1 MNYAEVEK
9 FAKQVGFPIM
19 LKAVN
24 GGGGRGMRM
33 VDRMADL
40 RDAYDRAKSEAKL
53 AFGSD
58 EIYLEKCIVNPK
70 HVEVQIMGDEHG
82 NVIHL
87 FERDCSIQRRHQKV
101 VETAPASA
109 LPVELRQKICNAA
122 LKLMKN
128 VHYVNAGTVEFLVT
142 PDGEFYFIEVN
153 PRVQVEHTVT
163 EMITGIDIV
172 QTQIKVA
179 EATPST
185 ATKSASSPRT
195 TSAAWRRHPVP
206 YHDGR
211 PDEQLHA

>member
-1 MNYAEVEK
+1 
-9 FAKQVGFPIM
+9 M

-24 GGGGRGMRM
+24 GGRRPRHAHGST
-33 VDRMADL
+33 VWADL

-122 LKLMKN
+122 
-128 VHYVNAGTVEFLVT
+128 
-142 PDGEFYFIEVN
+142 
-153 PRVQVEHTVT
+153 
-163 EMITGIDIV
+163 
-172 QTQIKVA
+172 
-179 EATPST
+179 
-185 ATKSASSPRT
+185 
-195 TSAAWRRHPVP
+195 
-206 YHDGR
+206 
-211 PDEQLHA
+211 

>member
-1 MNYAEVEK
+1 
-9 FAKQVGFPIM
+9 M

-101 VETAPASA
+101 VETAPAFGPACRTASEN
-109 LPVELRQKICNAA
+109 LQRCPEIDEERPLRQ
-122 LKLMKN
+122 
-128 VHYVNAGTVEFLVT
+128 
-142 PDGEFYFIEVN
+142 
-153 PRVQVEHTVT
+153 
-163 EMITGIDIV
+163 
-172 QTQIKVA
+172 
-179 EATPST
+179 
-185 ATKSASSPRT
+185 
-195 TSAAWRRHPVP
+195 RR
-206 YHDGR
+206 DGR
-211 PDEQLHA
+211 IPGYAGRRILLHRSQSRASRSNIPLRK